1 MTSREVAKQEAQ
13 TSAGRPM
20 ALSAEVL
27 EDLKT
32 VFTKLDRDKSGKICA
47 PELLAVLQQFQK
59 SAHLADAEKLIAE
72 VDDDGSGDI
81 DWQEFCKILQSTV
94 ANRPTAATMFDQLD
108 TAGVGELTPSV
119 IRAGMVRYEME
130 HITDQDVDQMIRAI
144 DENNDGMVGLSEF
157 NTALARR

>member
-1 MTSREVAKQEAQ
+1 
-13 TSAGRPM
+13 
-20 ALSAEVL
+20 
-27 EDLKT
+27 
-32 VFTKLDRDKSGKICA
+32 
-47 PELLAVLQQFQK
+47 
-59 SAHLADAEKLIAE
+59 
-72 VDDDGSGDI
+72 
-81 DWQEFCKILQSTV
+81 
-94 ANRPTAATMFDQLD
+94 MFDQLD

>member
-1 MTSREVAKQEAQ
+1 MNDLLSEMASDSGATSDKIDQ
-13 TSAGRPM
+13 
-20 ALSAEVL
+20 L
-27 EDLKT
+27 EEG
-32 VFTKLDRDKSGKICA
+32 KLDAVSR
-47 PELLAVLQQFQK
+47 LANEAAALEQK
-59 SAHLADAEKLIAE
+59 LADAEKLIAE